1 MIQRTMASK
10 EDLAMVKNDVT
21 EIKEDVAGLKSVMR
35 DMQEELNET
44 RKDVSYIRST
54 MNALVSN
61 DATQDAAIVNL
72 AERVEILEDNMTLA
86 PA

>member
-1 MIQRTMASK
+1 MASK
-10 EDLAMVKNDVT
+10 EDLQGVK
-21 EIKEDVAGLKSVMR
+21 EVMTL
-35 DMQEELNET
+35 MQEEKNAT

-61 DATQDAAIVNL
+61 DTTQDAAIVHL
-72 AERVEILEDNMTLA
+72 AERVEILEDKTLLA